1 MKKLLVLILVILLY
15 QSYTCAQTSDNQ
27 LLNTVPERKPLI
39 FNTLITDKGK
49 PNAIIVT
56 ANTPELQKL
65 ATKVQL
71 AVKAATGAKLE
82 IVDVK
87 KIANQRGEFPG
98 AAPAKS
104 MIVLGNLQN
113 NGLIAHLYFRGYCAV
128 DANYPGRA
136 GYVVQ
141 TVCDPWATGANAIIL
156 GGSDMLGIDKATD
169 HFCADLPKDTTLSIS
184 RNLKAVIK
192 NKYNAPDLTDADIAK
207 FLVQATADFK
217 AGKHNGLF
225 PFISG
230 AGNSY
235 KLTGK
240 EGQAKLFRELLFL
253 EYKLRINS
261 PNDFDSPWGGGADMQ
276 FMPLITAWDNVEES
290 PSISDEDRRKIL
302 AIILE
307 YIHYYEHYAYIPGFK
322 TATIRH
328 NHHTFPGQGFSAAGQ
343 YFTKYYPNYTDG
355 PKWLK
360 MGDDCFRVQQQS
372 WKSQENS
379 SAYVGIAMRHM
390 CYYATS
396 RSDFTWFDSGRA
408 NIAGNL
414 AIMTMDN
421 LGSQCAFGDMEGY
434 NPQSHFDLW
443 KYLSTV
449 ERNGRYSWAINK
461 AGKTFGPLRP
471 ENDTL
476 AVYVKPIEPTDLTG
490 TKYMPVDSLFY
501 FSLNGIG
508 ASAGKVPRSQTFDKL
523 TFRSSFDPQ
532 KQYLAIDGINTGYH
546 SHRDGNSVLRL
557 SDHGRIWLADA
568 DYIKASAKYHNTLLI
583 FRDGEATPMPLF
595 IKRDLVADL
604 PSIGITRTTMADYGG
619 TDWTRNVIWDKER
632 AFVFIDEVKANST
645 GPFSV
650 RTLWHTLG
658 KPEFKGNTFNLTQK
672 GEQFSIQNLDGS
684 QLRNFADTETGKN
697 WATYKFADP
706 VVNTLQQTRS
716 MTLKKGDK
724 MYVIN
729 VMSAQIEGNT
739 PIAAVRVDDSSLLLG
754 TGSKQALVGTG
765 KIKLSNMETDA
776 QLYWIARERIA
787 LAGVQ
792 ELRLAGKK
800 IFNSADSVSAELSA
814 AGIVLCA
821 DKATKIT
828 FYNAGNKVWIDGS
841 AVKQQAKNGI
851 LTIPLKAGKHTLTG
865 LLLPKVFSIQFPSPS
880 IVNNKPVVDLGA
892 KKLIEKSQFTPSN
905 ATGDRPFTIGEDGAY
920 MAGNDGT
927 LYALT
932 ADLKTR
938 WTYKVGSDIRAVWTG
953 KLEKNAPERI
963 VAGNAEGRIVVIDQ
977 TGKLLWEQ
985 QVPLYRNTRQV
996 NYLLSADLA
1005 GDGNRALIVGSQNW
1019 YNYAY
1024 DASGKMLWNYLCVH
1038 GASCGGAFDLD
1049 GDGKQ
1054 EVLSGTEY
1062 YTWAA
1067 VNPNGKV
1074 KWSIRGGPGA
1084 NDIAAADL
1092 NGNGKPMTFT
1102 AGADGYLY
1110 AIDADGKRPWTY
1122 STGDGATS
1130 ILFKDVTGDG
1140 KQEVLAGTLSNDVL
1154 AIGADGKR
1162 IWRRDIGEPVLCMAQ
1177 ADLDGDGKTEII
1189 IGTADGH
1196 VIALNNN
1203 GFPTASWGG
1212 GASINKLIALPNGK
1226 VAAGTSAGKLVILGI
1241 E

>member
-1 MKKLLVLILVILLY
+1 MKKLLGLIIITLLY
-15 QSYTCAQTSDNQ
+15 QNYTAAQTSGKLQ
-27 LLNTVPERKPLI
+27 LNSVPERKQLV
-39 FNTLITDKGK
+39 FSTLVTDKGK
-49 PNAIIVT
+49 PNATIVI

-65 ATKVQL
+65 ANKVQL

-87 KIANQRGEFPG
+87 KIANQRGEFLG
-98 AAPAKS
+98 AAPSKN
-104 MIVLGNLQN
+104 MIVLGGLQN

-128 DANYPGRA
+128 DANYPGPT

-156 GGSDMLGIDKATD
+156 GGSNMPGIAKATER
-169 HFCADLPKDTTLSIS
+169 FCADLPKGATLNIP
-184 RNLKAVIK
+184 RNLKAVIPK
-192 NKYNAPDLTDADIAK
+192 KYNSPDLIDADIAK
-207 FLVQATADFK
+207 ILIQSTADFK

-225 PFISG
+225 PPIVG
-230 AGNSY
+230 AGNNY
-235 KLTGK
+235 NLTGK
-240 EGQAKLFRELLFL
+240 EGQAKLFKELLFL
-253 EYKLRINS
+253 EYNLTINS

-276 FMPLITAWDNVEES
+276 FMPLIAAWDNVEES
-290 PSISDEDRRKIL
+290 TSISDDDRRKIM

-322 TATIRH
+322 TFTIRH
-328 NHHTFPGQGFSAAGQ
+328 NHHTFPGQGFSAAGR
-343 YFTKYYPNYTDG
+343 YFAKYYPNYTDG
-355 PKWLK
+355 AKWLK

-379 SAYVGIAMRHM
+379 SPYVGIAMRHM

-408 NIAGNL
+408 DIAGNL

-434 NPQSHFDLW
+434 NAQSHFDLW
-443 KYLSTV
+443 KYLATV
-449 ERNGRYSWAINK
+449 ERNGRYAWAINK
-461 AGKTFGPLRP
+461 SGKTLGTLRP
-471 ENDTL
+471 EYDSL
-476 AVYVKPIEPTDLTG
+476 AVYVKPVEPIDLTG
-490 TKYMPVDSLFY
+490 TKFMPVDSLFY
-501 FSLNGIG
+501 VSLYSIG
-508 ASAGKVPRSQTFDKL
+508 KSPEKIPRSQTFDKL
-523 TFRSSFDPQ
+523 SFRSSFDPQ
-532 KQYLAIDGINTGYH
+532 KQYMVIDGINTGYH
-546 SHRDGNSVLRL
+546 SHKDGNSVLRL
-557 SDHGRIWLADA
+557 SDRGRIWLADG

-595 IKRDLVADL
+595 IKRDVVADL
-604 PSIGITRTTMADYGG
+604 PSVGITRTTMADYGG

-645 GPFSV
+645 DAYSV

-658 KPEFKGNTFNLTQK
+658 KPTFNGNTFNLSQK

-684 QLRNFADTETGKN
+684 QLRNFADAETGKN
-697 WATYKFADP
+697 WATYKYADP
-706 VVNTLQQTRS
+706 IVNTLQQART

-729 VMSAQIEGNT
+729 VMSAQTEGKA
-739 PIAAVRVDDSSLLLG
+739 PIAAVRVNNSSLLLG
-754 TGSKQALVGTG
+754 VGLQQALVGTG
-765 KIKLSNMETDA
+765 NLKLSGLETDA
-776 QLYWIARERIA
+776 QLYWIGRERIA

-792 ELRLAGKK
+792 ELILAGKK
-800 IFNSADSVSAELSA
+800 IFHSADSVSIELSA
-814 AGIVLCA
+814 GGVTLCA
-821 DKATKIT
+821 DKATQVM
-828 FYNAGNKVWIDGS
+828 FYNAGNKVLLDGS
-841 AVKQQAKNGI
+841 IVKQLAKNGV
-851 LTIPLKAGKHTLTG
+851 LTVSLPAGKHTLTG
-865 LLLPKVFSIQFPSPS
+865 LLLPKAFSIQFPSPS
-880 IVNNKPVVDLGA
+880 VVNNEPVVDLGS
-892 KKLIEKSQFTPSN
+892 KKLIEKSQFTPVN
-905 ATGDRPFTIGEDGAY
+905 AMEDRPFAIGQSGAY
-920 MAGNDGT
+920 TAGNDGT

-932 ADLKTR
+932 TDLKTR
-938 WTYKVGSDIRAVWTG
+938 WNYKVGGDIRAVWTG

-963 VAGNAEGRIVVIDQ
+963 VAGNAAGRIVVLDQ
-977 TGKLLWEQ
+977 NGKLLWEQ
-985 QVPLYRNTRQV
+985 QIPLYRKTQQV

-1005 GDGNRALIVGSQNW
+1005 GDGNHALIVGSQNW

-1122 STGDGATS
+1122 STGDGATC
-1130 ILFKDVTGDG
+1130 IIFKDVTGDG
-1140 KQEVLAGTLSNDVL
+1140 KQEVLVGSLSNDVS

-1162 IWRRDIGEPVLCMAQ
+1162 IWRRDIGEPVLCMTQ

-1196 VIALNNN
+1196 VITLNSN
-1203 GFPTASWGG
+1203 GLPIAHWNA
-1212 GASINKLIALPNGK
+1212 GASVNKLIALPNGR
-1226 VAAGTSAGKLVILGI
+1226 VAAGTSAGKLGILGL